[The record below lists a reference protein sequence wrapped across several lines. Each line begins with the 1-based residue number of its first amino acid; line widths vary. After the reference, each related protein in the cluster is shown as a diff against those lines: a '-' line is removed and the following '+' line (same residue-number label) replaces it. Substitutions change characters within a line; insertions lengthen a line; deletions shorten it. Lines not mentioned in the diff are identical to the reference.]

1 MEGSLH
7 LHGYAADHEDDLVGV
22 GGYVLVHPTLE
33 VGESALD
40 LVFGDSA
47 QSDLISDE
55 QEVSLLLGEAVKLFA
70 CGGEGGLHI
79 CLKVEEKVSAPKRD
93 AVHYDHAAGEVVPAK
108 CFFLLY
114 VRPLRPASRL
124 MTRYTLTEL
133 VVPYACGGHINRSIG
148 QR

>member
-1 MEGSLH
+1 M
-7 LHGYAADHEDDLVGV
+7 

-40 LVFGDSA
+40 LVFGDA
-47 QSDLISDE
+47 AKSDLVGDE

-70 CGGEGGLHI
+70 CGGEGGLYV
-79 CLKVEEKVSAPKRD
+79 CLKVEEEVSAPKRD
-93 AVHYDHAAGEVVPAK
+93 TVHYYYAAGEVVSAE
-108 CFFLLY
+108 CFFLLD

-133 VVPYACGGHINRSIG
+133 VVPYACGGHINGSSG